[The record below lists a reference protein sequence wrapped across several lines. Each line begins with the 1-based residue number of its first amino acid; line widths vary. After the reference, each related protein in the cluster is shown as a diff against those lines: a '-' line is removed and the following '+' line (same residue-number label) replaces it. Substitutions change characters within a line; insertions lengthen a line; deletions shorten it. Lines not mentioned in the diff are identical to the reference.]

1 MKTTTAASLDD
12 VFFPRNVAVIG
23 SSPSEFYTLSMLR
36 TKMCDH
42 LYLVN
47 PNYKEVHGKK
57 CYPSVLDIEGPVD
70 YVIFD
75 IPTRN
80 VPAVARECIQ
90 KGVKV
95 IHSFTSGFGETGL
108 DEGRALEKELISI
121 VKGKARLIGPNC
133 MGVYCPKSG
142 LSFHPAATN
151 EEGHIGVIAQSG
163 TFAQIFVSAGRSR
176 NVKISKLV
184 SYGNA
189 LDLDC
194 SDFIEYMADDPDT
207 RVIALYIEGVRD
219 GRALK
224 SALAYASSKKPVI
237 VLKGGVTEQGGRVA
251 SSHTGSLAGSGQT
264 WSTMFKQS
272 GVVQVDDFDSLLNT
286 AICLN
291 GSNLPRGK
299 GVSIVTYSG
308 GFGVVQS
315 DMCVKAGLEVP
326 QFSPAVLEELR
337 KIVPTAGTM
346 IGNPLDTWQLFYNYG
361 EGQAGL
367 GDVCKIIAGDKNIH
381 SIIVQ
386 FDIIRFMLARW
397 GKDYEKLSEIVVSRL
412 LNGLRFARDEAK
424 ELILITAFLEPYC
437 TNEIE
442 RKYALDFKNRCED
455 EGFPVYP
462 TLSEAVKVVSDM
474 YKYTE
479 FNRHKSSVKG

>member
-1 MKTTTAASLDD
+1 MKITTSASLDD
-12 VFFPRNVAVIG
+12 VFSPRNVAVIG
-23 SSPSEFYTLSMLR
+23 SSPSEFYTLSMLL
-36 TKMCDH
+36 TKMRDH

-57 CYPSVLDIEGPVD
+57 CYPSILDIEGPVD

-108 DEGRALEKELISI
+108 AEGKELEKELISI

-163 TFAQIFVSAGRSR
+163 TFAQFFVYAGRSR

-194 SDFIEYMADDPDT
+194 SDFLEYMADDPDT
-207 RVIALYIEGVRD
+207 RVIALYIEGVKD
-219 GRALK
+219 GRTLK
-224 SALAYASSKKPVI
+224 SALEYASSKKPVI
-237 VLKGGVTEQGGRVA
+237 VLKGGVTKQGGRVA

-264 WSTMFKQS
+264 WSTVFKQS

-291 GSNLPRGK
+291 GSKPPRGK

-326 QFSPAVLEELR
+326 QFSPAVLKELR

-367 GDVCKIIAGDKNIH
+367 GEVCKIISGDKNIH

-386 FDIIRFMLARW
+386 FDIIRYMLARW
-397 GKDYEKLSEIVVSRL
+397 GTEYEKRSEIIVSRL
-412 LNGLRFARDEAK
+412 LDGLRFARDEAK
-424 ELILITAFLEPYC
+424 QLVLITAFLEPYC

-442 RKYALDFKNRCED
+442 RKYTLDFKNRCEA
-455 EGFPVYP
+455 EGFPVYS

-479 FNRHKSSVKG
+479 FSLRKSSSKG